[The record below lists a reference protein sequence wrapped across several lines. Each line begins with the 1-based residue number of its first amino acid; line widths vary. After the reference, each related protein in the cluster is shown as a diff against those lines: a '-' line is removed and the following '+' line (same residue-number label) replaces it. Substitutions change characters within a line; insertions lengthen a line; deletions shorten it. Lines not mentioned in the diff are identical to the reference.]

1 MEREVG
7 FALHDDH
14 LQVVFGV
21 HLMRVGVQNTHTER
35 TLGNVFKHLA
45 VEFVGPHRLLYEQTP
60 TDVAVMPVVD
70 SHVGNLFESRRDA
83 TRGGKGVECDDRR
96 RETG

>member
-7 FALHDDH
+7 FALHGDH

-21 HLMRVGVQNTHTER
+21 HLMRVGVKNTHTER

-45 VEFVGPHRLLYEQTP
+45 FEFVGPYRLLYEQAP
-60 TDVAVMPVVD
+60 TGVAVMPVVN
-70 SHVGNLFESRRDA
+70 SHVGDLFESPRDA
-83 TRGGKGVECDDRR
+83 ARGGRGVECDDRR